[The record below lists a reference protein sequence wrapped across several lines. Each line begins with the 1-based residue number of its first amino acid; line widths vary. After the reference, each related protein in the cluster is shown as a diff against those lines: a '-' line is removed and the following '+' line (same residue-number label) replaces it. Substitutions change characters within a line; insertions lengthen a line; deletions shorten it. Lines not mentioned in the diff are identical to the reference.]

1 MGERFPLP
9 FPTYLPS
16 LPLLSLPCRESAPW
30 KPARGSES
38 SVSFPSG
45 VRIRILVYFELENR
59 TWRQRVLQTLSRK
72 TAVSARSA
80 GTTFKNFTNK
90 ISGGISPRLYV
101 WKQHWLPGRERSLII
116 SSAVW
121 IHVRDIQTDRRTPG
135 DSKDRAY
142 AWRRVVK
149 KIRSRLLKKDN
160 SKADFLD

>member
-1 MGERFPLP
+1 MGERYAFPLP
-9 FPTYLPS
+9 TSLPS
-16 LPLLSLPCRESAPW
+16 LPLFSLCRESAPW
-30 KPARGSES
+30 KPARGSE
-38 SVSFPSG
+38 SFPSG

-90 ISGGISPRLYV
+90 ISGGISPPPAICLEETLVTGPR
-101 WKQHWLPGRERSLII
+101 KKFDNIFSRPDT
-116 SSAVW
+116 
-121 IHVRDIQTDRRTPG
+121 IHERDIGTDKRTPG

-149 KIRSRLLKKDN
+149 SHLY
-160 SKADFLD
+160 